1 MRSDG
6 SVCFCGSSLAA
17 LDALQLIELPMPLC
31 SKARAEEW
39 SRLTPRRMGNA
50 GLELRVCL
58 RWGALAHGTSGRTTF
73 QQKPREVF
81 GDSVGAELRPG
92 HGKELQGLA
101 TGGCGC
107 SLCVCRHRTGPG
119 EAPHEGSKR
128 SQHGCAKPDSF
139 VNTE

>member
-31 SKARAEEW
+31 SRARAEEW
-39 SRLTPRRMGNA
+39 SRLTLRRMGNA

-92 HGKELQGLA
+92 RGMELQGLA
-101 TGGCGC
+101 HGWLRLQP
-107 SLCVCRHRTGPG
+107 LCLPTPNRPG